1 MVITATRNSAKKACC
16 TKCSVVLREKNKI
29 ESPIPIGNKNL
40 VNKLYSL
47 LALVESEVSILS
59 GKGVG
64 EVRGIIDLRYINRQ
78 KRAL

>member
-1 MVITATRNSAKKACC
+1 MTATRNSAKEACC
-16 TKCSVVLREKNKI
+16 TKCSAVLREKNRI

-40 VNKLYSL
+40 VNKPCSL

-64 EVRGIIDLRYINRQ
+64 EIRGIIETYQ
-78 KRAL
+78 